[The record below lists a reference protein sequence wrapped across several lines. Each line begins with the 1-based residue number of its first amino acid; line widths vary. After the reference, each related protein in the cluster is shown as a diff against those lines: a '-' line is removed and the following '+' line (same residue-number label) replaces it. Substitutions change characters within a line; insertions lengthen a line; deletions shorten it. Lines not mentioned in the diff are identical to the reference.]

1 MITTVLEAPNLD
13 EYYFFCYTITK
24 HREASSLHERRAALE
39 YYEDEQD
46 GIDNR

>member
-24 HREASSLHERRAALE
+24 HREASSLYERRVALE
-39 YYEDEQD
+39 YYEEAML
-46 GIDNR
+46 